1 MEDDLRREGVTAL
14 WMFGSVARDAAKPGS
29 DVDLVVEFAPA
40 SKASLLTVARLQ
52 QDIQDTLGTP
62 VDIGIRDDLR
72 PHVIEGFQRDAVRV
86 F

>member
-1 MEDDLRREGVTAL
+1 
-14 WMFGSVARDAAKPGS
+14 MFGSVARDSAKPGS
-29 DVDLVVEFAPA
+29 DVDLAVEFDPA

-52 QDIQDTLGTP
+52 QDIQDTLGAP

-72 PHVIEGFQRDAVRV
+72 AHVLEGFRRDAVRV

>member
-1 MEDDLRREGVTAL
+1 
-14 WMFGSVARDAAKPGS
+14 
-29 DVDLVVEFAPA
+29 VEFAPS

-52 QDIQDTLGTP
+52 QDIQDALGVP

-72 PHVIEGFQRDAVRV
+72 PHVLEGFRRDAVRV